1 MYEEIITKEILVVL
15 KYKSGKEARD
25 RCLEV
30 VKLLTAISNC
40 VDGSSIIGN
49 VACMC
54 WASPVGSILDASYSH
69 RSYSNRFRT
78 ATKSLGGKKARGI
91 SVGQK
96 QTRTTF
102 PP

>member
-40 VDGSSIIGN
+40 VDGSSIGN

-54 WASPVGSILDASYSH
+54 WA
-69 RSYSNRFRT
+69 
-78 ATKSLGGKKARGI
+78 
-91 SVGQK
+91 
-96 QTRTTF
+96 
-102 PP
+102 